1 MFSDDAPEEAWVT
14 PSRDNAMKAKDVPP
28 KPQKL
33 HKSKSQ
39 LDLQHPAAGGKT
51 KPLKTKPPAAV
62 KDKLQNAS
70 LKNGA
75 ATAVVQKKPAGKS
88 DVVGKVPLP
97 KSNV

>member
-1 MFSDDAPEEAWVT
+1 MFSDDVPEEAWVT

-33 HKSKSQ
+33 HKSKLQ
-39 LDLQHPAAGGKT
+39 LDLQPPAVEGKTQPQKTKTPAA
-51 KPLKTKPPAAV
+51 A
-62 KDKLQNAS
+62 KDRLQNTS
-70 LKNGA
+70 LKKGA
-75 ATAVVQKKPAGKS
+75 ATAAVQKKPAGKS